1 MFVLSNGGVLMDRK
15 KIIELYKAEMNI
27 LKQEQA
33 LLDKRKDLCFKRFIE
48 RSENIREKENESN
61 YGIYPHGNAF

>member
-1 MFVLSNGGVLMDRK
+1 MFVLPDGRVLMDRK
-15 KIIELYKAEMNI
+15 KIIELYKAEIDI
-27 LKQEQA
+27 LKQEQM
-33 LLDKRKDLCFKRFIE
+33 LLDERKELCFKRFIE